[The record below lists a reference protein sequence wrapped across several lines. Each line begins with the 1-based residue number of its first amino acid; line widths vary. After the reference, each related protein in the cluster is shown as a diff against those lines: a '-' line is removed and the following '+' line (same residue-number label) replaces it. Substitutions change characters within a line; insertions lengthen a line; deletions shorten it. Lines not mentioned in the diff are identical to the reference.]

1 MKTAK
6 KVLCLMLCVALMAGT
21 FCTAASAVE
30 WSGAKI
36 TDPGFAAKQDGEFL
50 YVAVGDSAS
59 MGYMMDDMIE
69 DFQHV
74 TDVVRGGGASTP
86 SSMSVYSTLSKYLA
100 EVAGIENLVTKDL
113 SMTGMRPL
121 ELRSILDRDYYDFHQ
136 SEVME
141 GSTETTFWGYH
152 MWEYLNSGGRH
163 GYQTYDAINKA
174 YTEFL
179 YNADLITIDLTMN
192 DFGTYL
198 GSRVKDA
205 ANPCYANETL
215 ANVLAEGN
223 YHEVAEAVESLKAVL
238 EEILAK
244 VELPLDAA
252 TIEGYLD
259 MFLYCFANFAINFS
273 KTMDLIYTNN
283 PDAQIIIVGPFN
295 VMEGVTFKFGDVEID
310 AELVWN
316 ALNEAVTAYVCA
328 VDSHKSQYKFADMS
342 GGCETCITAIANGDW
357 DKYDVMTYQYVASFL
372 GGYLGKIFG
381 LFDEGLISMA
391 FPEEAKKGTFDGM
404 TADAASDDYHVAGK
418 MLNFA
423 TKNSAAIVDA
433 VETYVDP
440 GAAAALEYLF
450 GMIELFKTN
459 MTKIANEP
467 TIPFMEVMA
476 GLSAAEDDPDNMEN
490 MVTRALTDFDH
501 ASEADIG
508 AAHTALRL
516 VTVYSLGCHPDAKGY
531 DQKSAAVIKAY
542 EKDYAA
548 DGTYMARVVEK
559 TVDSSIGFIG
569 HLFNVIMGRES
580 LADLKAYVLSIFQ
593 PMLKVFDLAG
603 SFGLC

>member
-21 FCTAASAVE
+21 FCTAASAAE
-30 WSGAKI
+30 WSGKTI
-36 TDPGFAAKQDGEFL
+36 FDPGFAAKQDGEFL

-59 MGYMMDDMIE
+59 MGYDMDDFDG

-74 TDVVRGGGASTP
+74 FDVVRGEEASN
-86 SSMSVYSTLSKYLA
+86 SSRHSVYTNLCNYLA
-100 EVAGIENLVTKDL
+100 ETAGIENLVTKDL

-121 ELRSILDRDYYDFHQ
+121 ELRSLLDKSYYDAHFD
-136 SEVME
+136 EIKPFDK
-141 GSTETTFWGYH
+141 GGTFWGYH
-152 MWEYLNSGGRH
+152 MDEYLTSDGRH
-163 GYQTYDAINKA
+163 GYKTYENINKT

-198 GSRVKDA
+198 GQRFQAGDIP
-205 ANPCYANETL
+205 NYANETL
-215 ANVLAEGN
+215 AKVLAEGN
-223 YHEVAEAVESLKAVL
+223 YPKVAEAAESLKAVL

-273 KTMDLIYTNN
+273 KIMDLIYTNN
-283 PDAQIIIVGPFN
+283 PDAQVIVVGPYN
-295 VMEGVTFKFGDVEID
+295 IMEGVNFVFGDVTLDVSSI
-310 AELVWN
+310 WK
-316 ALNEAVTAYVCA
+316 ALDEAQTAYICA
-328 VDSHKSQYKFADMS
+328 VDPHRNQYKFADMS
-342 GGCETCITAIANGDW
+342 GGCETMISAIADGRLYNELYANAKHCYFKNGDQGLGFEDLFDGIYGGVYGAYISQSAPAEYAAAAAAEAKGECEALVKNNIQKTANITDIPLMDVMELLSGDLTAI
-357 DKYDVMTYQYVASFL
+357 
-372 GGYLGKIFG
+372 G
-381 LFDEGLISMA
+381 LR
-391 FPEEAKKGTFDGM
+391 
-404 TADAASDDYHVAGK
+404 V
-418 MLNFA
+418 MLNYDNDLETA
-423 TKNSAAIVDA
+423 TKYATMLDA
-433 VETYVDP
+433 VE
-440 GAAAALEYLF
+440 
-450 GMIELFKTN
+450 
-459 MTKIANEP
+459 MTGIFFDDEGQYIP
-467 TIPFMEVMA
+467 TTD
-476 GLSAAEDDPDNMEN
+476 AEKAM
-490 MVTRALTDFDH
+490 MHV
-501 ASEADIG
+501 
-508 AAHTALRL
+508 ALRF
-516 VTVYSLGCHPDAKGY
+516 VTSYALGSHPTVDGYVAKN
-531 DQKSAAVIKAY
+531 AAVQKAY